1 MFKNVKL
8 TGRIALV
15 VSLMVTLLLAA
26 VVTIIGVRLD
36 SEVTVLVRNE
46 NIQIAQARAAELGRI
61 MDMHYWELRILASQ
75 DVLLSGEPKIV
86 EPYVLSRL
94 KNVPP
99 EINAVPFV
107 WPDGRALT
115 PQGTYVNI
123 GDRAYFKAIFN
134 EGKDYV
140 VGDAA
145 ISKSINAPSIILAK
159 AVKPENGAV
168 RAIIGFEMKLDRLS
182 EIAGSIK
189 VGKTGYGWI
198 MDQRGL
204 VIAHVNKDAIM
215 KLNVLESAKEGYKG
229 LDVFGKAMLAN
240 DSGEG
245 YWNKPDGTR
254 MATYFAKVPNTP
266 GWRLGLSIPASEVNE
281 TVTALI
287 SILLI
292 VLVAGIVVSVA
303 VSTLV
308 ARSIAKPVRKIMVAM
323 DSIASGDLAL
333 SGADEESS
341 RKRTTRNDEIGM
353 LAGSMNG
360 LVENL
365 ARVVGDIRVA
375 SGQVSSGSVQV
386 SSTAQA
392 LSQGS
397 NEQAASIE
405 ELSAS
410 VEELASTVRQN
421 AENTSQ
427 ADSLSRRVAQ
437 NAVESGKAVGETVAS
452 MKEIASKISIIEEIA
467 RQTNL
472 LALNAAIEAARAGE
486 AGKGFAVVASE
497 VRKLAERSQQA
508 AGEINALSKRSV
520 SVAGEAG
527 KRLEELV
534 PDIRRTADLIQEI
547 AAASAEQSSG
557 AEQIAKGVSQMD
569 TVVQNNASSSEEL
582 AATSEELSAQARQ
595 LVETIA
601 FFRLGTET
609 AAGSALPNRPTEQPK
624 RIQAPAGNRAQAP
637 AAKPA
642 GTTGMTLAD
651 DEDGENIEEF

>member
-1 MFKNVKL
+1 MFIRMKL
-8 TGRIALV
+8 TGKITLIVCILV
-15 VSLMVTLLLAA
+15 TILITL
-26 VVTIIGVRLD
+26 VITIIGI
-36 SEVTVLVRNE
+36 SVTSLVPALVRND
-46 NIQIAQARAAELGRI
+46 NLQIVQARASEIGRI
-61 MDMHYWELRILASQ
+61 LDTYYWQLRALATQ
-75 DVLLSGEPKIV
+75 DVVMSGE
-86 EPYVLSRL
+86 ESAAETYVKSRL
-94 KNVPP
+94 KEVPP
-99 EINAVPFV
+99 ELNSVLIV
-107 WPDGRALT
+107 WPDGRTKTDA
-115 PQGTYVNI
+115 GTYVNLK
-123 GDRAYFKAIFN
+123 DRLYFKAVYT

-145 ISKSINAPSIILAK
+145 ISKASNVPSLILAK
-159 AVKPENGAV
+159 AVKDKTGSL
-168 RAIIGFEMKLDRLS
+168 RALVGFELVLDKLTQ
-182 EIAGSIK
+182 IAGSIK
-189 VGKTGYGWI
+189 AGKTGYGWI

-204 VIAHVNKDAIM
+204 VIAHGNKEYVM
-215 KLNVLESAKEGYKG
+215 KLTVLDSAKEGLVG
-229 LDVFGKAMLAN
+229 LDVLGKKMLET
-240 DSGEG
+240 DSGTG
-245 YWNKPDGTR
+245 DWKRADGDA
-254 MATYFAKVPNTP
+254 MVTYYAKVPNTP

-281 TVTALI
+281 VMTSLKFAMVI
-287 SILLI
+287 SNIIGLTI
-292 VLVAGIVVSVA
+292 SIVVSVFI
-303 VSTLV
+303 
-308 ARSIAKPVRKIMVAM
+308 ARTIVRPIRKIMVAM

-333 SGADEESS
+333 SGTDDES
-341 RKRTTRNDEIGM
+341 RRKGLSRSDEIGL
-353 LAGSMNG
+353 LAKSMNG

-365 ARVVGDIRVA
+365 ARVVGNIRTA

-410 VEELASTVRQN
+410 VEELASTIRQN

-427 ADSLSRRVAQ
+427 ADSLARRVAQ

-472 LALNAAIEAARAGE
+472 LALNAAIEAARAGD

-508 AGEINALSKRSV
+508 AGEINTLSKRSV

-601 FFRLGTET
+601 FFKLRTEG
-609 AAGSALPNRPTEQPK
+609 AADAAPPKRTSEQPK
-624 RIQAPAGNRAQAP
+624 RIQAPAEDRAQAP

-642 GTTGMTLAD
+642 GTTGMTLPN